1 MNKLKETVIENAPLH
16 KLLDA
21 MASEFW
27 HKTAVVTTS
36 DSATYGQIFER
47 SNQLAKWLIEHKTE
61 QGDIIGLMIDRSVEM
76 VIAMIAVLK
85 AGMAY
90 LPVDPDYPSD
100 RIDYILTN
108 ASAKMLL
115 LSNKYSNSDLSA
127 YNPQVIEEAM
137 TESLLLPADGPDID
151 ISGTDLAY
159 ILYTSGS
166 TGQPKGVQVTHANL
180 VNLLLSIKDEPG
192 ITADDRLLAVS
203 TISFDIAELEVYL
216 PLIAG
221 ATVYIAPA
229 GTGRDGKK
237 LLKLVRDEQITI
249 MQATPFSWK
258 IMLESNW
265 SEQLNLKV
273 FCGGE
278 PLAKDLAMRIVPK
291 CKELWNMYGPTET
304 TIYST
309 IKRITLEDEVVTI
322 GNPIAN
328 TQIYIVNDELEL
340 LADGEAGEI
349 VIGGEGV
356 SPGYLNRPELTAEK
370 FIDNQFENTGDKIYR
385 TGDLGKILPNGELQ
399 HLGRI
404 DRQVKIRG
412 FRIET
417 QEIEYQLRGTENI
430 ADAVVDVRNDASGS
444 PALAAYII
452 PEKYPDDIRIQIQKW
467 RAALR
472 DKLPEYMV
480 PQFFMMIEEL
490 PLTPNG
496 KTDYKALPQPDHT
509 AIALMPYTPP
519 RTDVEKKL
527 VDIWERYLGIN
538 KVGVFD
544 DFFDLGGHSLIA
556 VQIMNDIQAELHK
569 TLPLASLFQHSTIE
583 KLALLMRLNGKSIT
597 WDSLVP
603 IKPTGTKTPLYIVH
617 GAGMHVLLFNTLA
630 VNLDPDQPVFG
641 LQAKGLNGI
650 DEPHYT
656 IEDMAAHYVKEIIA
670 KNPKGPYA
678 LAGYSLGG
686 LIAYEMARQ
695 MQKMGKL
702 VTTLAMFDTN
712 VEEDRPVPK
721 TNFGRFWEKARHIA
735 VQAGYTLKLL
745 TKYPVSTVKHK
756 SRAVRR
762 RLMTL
767 YWQVKYGKSQDQQG
781 FFGYAHKIDVINA
794 NAERAYVVKPSDL
807 HIDLFKAKKAM
818 FYMDDFEYLGWKP
831 YALNGITIH
840 DIPGDHDSIFT
851 PPNDRV
857 FARLLQDCLDKAGQP
872 HKKAA

>member
-1 MNKLKETVIENAPLH
+1 MNKLKEIAIDNAPLQ
-16 KLLDA
+16 KFLDA
-21 MASEFW
+21 TASAFW
-27 HKTAVVTTS
+27 HKTAVITTN
-36 DSATYGQIFER
+36 DAATYGQIFER
-47 SNQLAKWLIEHKTE
+47 SNQLANWLLEHNAGK
-61 QGDIIGLMIDRSVEM
+61 GDIIGLMIDRSVEM

-90 LPVDPDYPSD
+90 LPVDPEYPSD

-115 LSNKYSNSDLSA
+115 LSDKYLSDELSG

-137 TESLLLPADGPDID
+137 TESLLLPADAIDMDIA
-151 ISGTDLAY
+151 GTDLAY

-166 TGQPKGVQVTHANL
+166 TGQPKGVQITHANL
-180 VNLLLSIKDEPG
+180 VNLLLSIREEPG

-237 LLKLVRDEQITI
+237 LLNLIREEQITI

-258 IMLESNW
+258 IMLESGW
-265 SEQLNLKV
+265 KEHLELKA

-309 IKRITLEDEVVTI
+309 IKHISADDEVITI
-322 GNPIAN
+322 GRPIAN
-328 TQIYIVNDELEL
+328 TQIYIVNEDLEL
-340 LADGEAGEI
+340 LPDGEAGEI
-349 VIGGEGV
+349 VIGGDGV
-356 SPGYLNRPELTAEK
+356 SPGYFNRPELTAEK
-370 FIDNQFENTGDKIYR
+370 FIDNKFDEDNGKVYR
-385 TGDLGKILPNGELQ
+385 TGDLGKVLPDGELQ

-430 ADAVVDVRNDASGS
+430 ADAVVDVRPDATGN

-452 PEKYPDDIRIQIQKW
+452 PEKYPDDIRIEIQKW

-527 VDIWERYLGIN
+527 VDIWERYLGID
-538 KVGVFD
+538 KVGIFD

-556 VQIMNDIQAELHK
+556 VQIMNDIQLELHK

-603 IKPTGTKTPLYIVH
+603 IKPTGSKTPLYIVH

-650 DEPHYT
+650 DEPYYT
-656 IEDMAAHYVKEIIA
+656 IEDMAAHYVKEIVA
-670 KNPKGPYA
+670 NNPKGPYA

-695 MQKMGKL
+695 MQKMGKH

-712 VEEDRPVPK
+712 VEVEKPTPK
-721 TNFGRFWEKARHIA
+721 TNLGRFWGQAKHVA
-735 VQAGYTLKLL
+735 VQAGYIVKLM
-745 TKYPVSTVKHK
+745 TKYPLSTIKHK

-762 RLMTL
+762 RLMSM
-767 YWQVKYGKSQDQQG
+767 YWRVKYGKSQNQQG

-794 NAERAYVVKPSDL
+794 DAERNYVVKPANV
-807 HIDLFKAKKAM
+807 HIDLFKAKKVM

-857 FARLLQDCLDKAGQP
+857 FAQLLQQCLDSASQP
-872 HKKAA
+872 NKKAA